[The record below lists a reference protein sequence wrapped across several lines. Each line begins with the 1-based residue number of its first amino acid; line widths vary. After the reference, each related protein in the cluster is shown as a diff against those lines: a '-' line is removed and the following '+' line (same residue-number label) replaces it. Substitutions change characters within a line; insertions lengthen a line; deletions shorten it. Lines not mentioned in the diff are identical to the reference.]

1 MNSTWGTLMKRAGF
15 ARLLL
20 GGVLA
25 LLCATRLLAAE
36 DPMPRPPEL
45 ERDVQFWIRVYTEVD
60 TNGGFLHDEHNL
72 GVVYETLHFAAN
84 TSPREREKIVEQGRT
99 RYTAALRR
107 IAAANGGPLSEED
120 QHILDM
126 WGTEGTPARLLEATD
141 EIRFQLGQS
150 DRFKAGLVRSGAWET
165 HIAETLANLG
175 LPAELAVLPHVESS
189 FNPAAYSKVGA
200 AGLWQFMRSTGR
212 RYMRIDNAVDDR
224 LDPFRATE
232 AAAQLLA
239 YNYRLLGTW
248 PLALTAYNHGAEGV
262 RRAKETL
269 GTDDIVRIVRNYK
282 GRTFGFA
289 SRNFYVSFLAALEV
303 DRNPEKYFGPV
314 ERLSE
319 ARFQEVTVP
328 AFVQISSLERALKID
343 RQRLRELNPA
353 LLRAV
358 WDGQR
363 HVPKAYHLRLPIDGE
378 KWTTDLLAAR
388 LSPGEVFAG
397 QPEPRRYRV
406 RAGDTVAS
414 VADQF
419 GVTAESLS
427 RLNRM
432 RTSGRLKV
440 GRVINV
446 PESTAGSLGLLAS
459 TTGSTAPI
467 ATGLVANGPPGG
479 ASTATSAS
487 ANGSAAGGG
496 NGLAGTGAHGT
507 GPGAGAAANAG
518 AGTNAGA
525 ARGTG
530 ANASVAS
537 ASRPNG
543 GAGAALSGTATGA
556 SASARGGTGAAPGA
570 SVAAGGQATPSGGL
584 VSPGVYVVQSG
595 ESLSEIASKFGMTE
609 GQLLKLNG
617 IRNRD
622 FIFEGQQ
629 LLVTATPPSAVA
641 STGGPAAALSG
652 GTASSIASRTKT
664 LEGSGSG
671 APLASTAV
679 PSTNVPT
686 RERLTGATPPD
697 TSPVPVVAAG
707 AVPAAEAA
715 RESVEEAKAVAK
727 AEVPAQ
733 NAQPVSAAQ
742 AEELSPALG
751 PAADTQQN
759 ADPTDY
765 SVAKDNT
772 IRVAAAETLG
782 HYADWLRIS
791 AGRLRQLNKMSF
803 AKPVL
808 IGHKL
813 KLDFSRVTREAFE
826 TKRREYHVEL
836 QATYFA
842 EHRIIGT
849 EVYIVRRGDALWT
862 VTQRFDQL
870 PIWLLQQYNPDVDL
884 ADLRPGTQIVMP
896 RVENVVAGPG

>member
-1 MNSTWGTLMKRAGF
+1 MNSTWGKAVARAGLS
-15 ARLLL
+15 RLLL
-20 GGVLA
+20 AGVLV
-25 LLCATRLLAAE
+25 LLAATRVLAAE
-36 DPMPRPPEL
+36 DPMPRPPAL

-60 TNGGFLHDEHNL
+60 TNGGFLHDERNL
-72 GVVYETLHFAAN
+72 GVVYEKLRFAPN
-84 TSPREREKIVEQGRT
+84 TSPRDRERIVDQSKAK
-99 RYTAALRR
+99 YSAALRR
-107 IAAANGGPLSEED
+107 IAAANGGPLSEDD
-120 QHILDM
+120 QKIADM
-126 WGTEGTPARLLEATD
+126 WGSEGTPSRLLDATD

-150 DRFKAGLVRSGAWET
+150 DRFKAGLIRSGAWET

-212 RYMRIDNAVDDR
+212 RYLRIDNAVDDR
-224 LDPFRATE
+224 LDPFRSTE

-248 PLALTAYNHGAEGV
+248 PLALTAYNHGSEGM
-262 RRAKETL
+262 RRAKESL
-269 GTDDIVRIVRNYK
+269 GTDDIVKIVRGYK

-289 SRNFYVSFLAALEV
+289 SRNFYVSFLAALDI
-303 DRNPEKYFGPV
+303 DRNPEKYFGAV
-314 ERLSE
+314 DRANE
-319 ARFQEVTVP
+319 ARFQEVIVP
-328 AFVQISSLERALKID
+328 GYVQIATLERALKID
-343 RQRLRELNPA
+343 RGRLRELNPA
-353 LLRAV
+353 LLRSV

-378 KWTTDLLAAR
+378 KWTSDLLAAR
-388 LSPGEVFAG
+388 LSPNDFFAG

-406 RAGDTVAS
+406 RRGDTVSS

-419 GVTAESLS
+419 GVTPEALA
-427 RLNRM
+427 RLNRL
-432 RTSGRLKV
+432 RTSGKLKV

-446 PESTAGSLGLLAS
+446 PEATGGTTLVAVAGAPTGGIAAGPS
-459 TTGSTAPI
+459 GSTA
-467 ATGLVANGPPGG
+467 TVAAN
-479 ASTATSAS
+479 TSSNAARS
-487 ANGSAAGGG
+487 GSAATAGIGVLNAGLPGSDSPTGGSSKSS
-496 NGLAGTGAHGT
+496 TS
-507 GPGAGAAANAG
+507 GAGAG
-518 AGTNAGA
+518 PGPR
-525 ARGTG
+525 RGI
-530 ANASVAS
+530 VAS
-537 ASRPNG
+537 
-543 GAGAALSGTATGA
+543 
-556 SASARGGTGAAPGA
+556 
-570 SVAAGGQATPSGGL
+570 PSGI
-584 VSPGVYVVQSG
+584 YVVQTG
-595 ESLSEIASKFGMTE
+595 ESLADIASKFGMTE
-609 GQLLKLNG
+609 AQLLMLNG

-641 STGGPAAALSG
+641 SSG
-652 GTASSIASRTKT
+652 GLGAGASSVVAATTPPAKT
-664 LEGSGSG
+664 FAGGGSG
-671 APLASTAV
+671 APLAGTAV
-679 PSTNVPT
+679 PSTNLPSSD
-686 RERLTGATPPD
+686 RMTGAAQSVD
-697 TSPVPVVAAG
+697 ASPVPVVASG
-707 AVPAAEAA
+707 AVPAEEAA
-715 RESVEEAKAVAK
+715 RESAEEAKAVAK
-727 AEVPAQ
+727 VEMPAQ
-733 NAQPVSAAQ
+733 NAQPVDAAQ

-751 PAADTQQN
+751 PGAETQQN

-782 HYADWLRIS
+782 HYADWLGVS

-813 KLDFSRVTREAFE
+813 KLDFGRVSREEFE

-849 EVYIVRRGDALWT
+849 EVYIVRRGDALWN
-862 VTQRFDQL
+862 VTQRFSQL